1 MARQTS
7 CSVSGQ
13 KKTRKR
19 HQDTVKTPGRGVRAG
34 GPGGAGWGGGLGWDG
49 RLGRLGS
56 RLRGRRYQ
64 GRVDRWRRWAV
75 ERWWRRVVVLRAA
88 TGALRLVTY
97 QSGARSSLL
106 KPTGVA
112 RGTAGARGRGQ
123 ASDWSR
129 TGRATTG
136 PYGPAGRARAK
147 PRAKSVMS
155 QAHASPS
162 RAREAALAGQIA
174 AFQHKNDGLY

>member
-1 MARQTS
+1 M
-7 CSVSGQ
+7 
-13 KKTRKR
+13 
-19 HQDTVKTPGRGVRAG
+19 
-34 GPGGAGWGGGLGWDG
+34 
-49 RLGRLGS
+49 
-56 RLRGRRYQ
+56 
-64 GRVDRWRRWAV
+64 
-75 ERWWRRVVVLRAA
+75 LRAA

-106 KPTGVA
+106 KPTGLA
-112 RGTAGARGRGQ
+112 RGTEGARGRGQ

-136 PYGPAGRARAK
+136 PHGPAGRARAK

-174 AFQHKNDGLY
+174 AVQHKNDGLY